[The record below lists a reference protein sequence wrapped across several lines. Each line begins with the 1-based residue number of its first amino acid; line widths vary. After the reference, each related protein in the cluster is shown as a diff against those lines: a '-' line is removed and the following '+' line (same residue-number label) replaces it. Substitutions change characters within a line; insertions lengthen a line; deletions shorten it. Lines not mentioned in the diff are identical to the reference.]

1 MSFLVSMDLP
11 KEPIVTVH
19 TTNNRGHTPEEI
31 AARCVGRIVS
41 ISDNAHPAIQAQAR
55 EYRSAVEAVMVLFMK
70 EAIQSDRTTVCNA
83 IKDAGHPSLAEI
95 IRRL

>member
-1 MSFLVSMDLP
+1 MSFLASMDIP

-31 AARCVGRIVS
+31 ASRCADRIVE
-41 ISDNAHPAIQAQAR
+41 ISDNAHP
-55 EYRSAVEAVMVLFMK
+55 
-70 EAIQSDRTTVCNA
+70 TVYNA
-83 IKDAGHPSLAEI
+83 IKEAGQPSLAEL

>member
-1 MSFLVSMDLP
+1 MSFLASMDIP

-31 AARCVGRIVS
+31 ASRCVDRIVS
-41 ISDNAHPAIQAQAR
+41 ISDNSHPAIQAQAR
-55 EYRSAVEAVMVLFMK
+55 EYRAAVEKVMVFFMK
-70 EAIQSDRTTVCNA
+70 EAIQSDRVTVCNA
-83 IKDAGHPSLAEI
+83 IKQAGQPNLAEL